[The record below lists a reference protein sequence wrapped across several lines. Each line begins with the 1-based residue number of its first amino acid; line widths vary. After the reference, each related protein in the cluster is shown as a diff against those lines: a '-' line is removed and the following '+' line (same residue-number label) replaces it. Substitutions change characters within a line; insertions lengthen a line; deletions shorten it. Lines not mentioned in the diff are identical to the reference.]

1 MHQDPTAMHPP
12 FPAAIVFDMDGTLLD
27 SERIAQRTFDETCR
41 AFALEPHPD
50 VYRRC
55 IGTRGGET
63 QAVLRELYGPAFPL
77 ERFFT
82 AWSIAY
88 KEHAI
93 DRAVPIKDG
102 VLALLDACDEARI
115 PMAVATSTRRST
127 AMSKLA
133 KVDLLDRFRFVL
145 CGDEVEHGKPHPQI
159 YLEAALRLDIGPA
172 QAWAIED
179 SDVGVR
185 AAHAAGMVVFQIPDL
200 HEPEADVRAF
210 GHRIVGSMH
219 EVLGLLRG

>member
-1 MHQDPTAMHPP
+1 MHPP

-41 AFALEPHPD
+41 QFALAPHPD

-77 ERFFT
+77 EQFFA
-82 AWSIAY
+82 AWSMAY
-88 KEHAI
+88 KENAI
-93 DRAVPIKDG
+93 DRPVPIKDG
-102 VLALLDACDEARI
+102 VLALLDACEMQRI
-115 PMAVATSTRRST
+115 PIAVATSTRRST
-127 AMSKLA
+127 ALSKLE
-133 KVDLLDRFRFVL
+133 KVGLLERFRFVL

-159 YLEAALRLDIGPA
+159 YLHAAERLAIGPA
-172 QAWAIED
+172 AAWAIED

-200 HEPEADVRAF
+200 HEPEAEVRAF

-219 EVLGLLRG
+219 DVLASLRM